1 MSDLAT
7 VAVNAAIAN
16 PAEFVMGPGFL
27 PLTLVL
33 TFTVGIVV
41 WKLAGLIEAKFNK

>member
-7 VAVNAAIAN
+7 VAVNAAVNN
-16 PAEFVMGPGFL
+16 PLEFLMGPMIL